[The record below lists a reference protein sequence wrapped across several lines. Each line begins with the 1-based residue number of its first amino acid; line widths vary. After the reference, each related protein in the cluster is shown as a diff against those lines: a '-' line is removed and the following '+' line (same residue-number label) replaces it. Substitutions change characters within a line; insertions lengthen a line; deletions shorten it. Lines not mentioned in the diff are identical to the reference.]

1 MQEIGL
7 IAKGKSLVQ
16 LEYYKQHYQRVYP
29 HAKRKGKIVLRYYL
43 KKLNEQIQRQQQNDM
58 LTDS

>member
-7 IAKGKSLVQ
+7 IAREKSLSQ
-16 LEYYKQHYQRVYP
+16 LKYYKKHYQQIYP
-29 HAKRKGKIVLRYYL
+29 HAKQRGKVVLRYYL
-43 KKLNEQIQRQQQNDM
+43 KKLNEQIQRQQHNDM